1 MKYSVSDY
9 KNYTGRNRC
18 CGICKHWHERDE
30 YKGGGVLAI
39 GDCDKIP
46 EGHQLTPSADGTIY
60 TYDGYSFE
68 DEVYDEEWGCFEPMP
83 ETGDAT

>member
-1 MKYSVSDY
+1 M
-9 KNYTGRNRC
+9 
-18 CGICKHWHERDE
+18 
-30 YKGGGVLAI
+30 AI